1 MKKKEFDERVH
12 LGFLFD
18 CVAREIK
25 SAVKRGVDESS
36 GGQLTMKHGWMLGYL
51 ERQEGPVFQSD
62 LEKTFHFPKSTLAD
76 MIQYFEKQGYIA
88 KVPVDGDGRKK
99 QIIVTEEGKRF
110 NQIAEGQIMA
120 VDDYVTEGIPEE
132 QIKLLV
138 ETLET
143 MRKNAADYK
152 SYIKLKKED

>member
-1 MKKKEFDERVH
+1 MIQREFDERVH

-25 SAVKRGVDESS
+25 SAVKRGVNESS
-36 GGQLTMKHGWMLGYL
+36 EGASNMKHGWMLGYL
-51 ERQEGPVFQSD
+51 LRQEGPIFQSD

-99 QIIVTEEGKRF
+99 QIVVTEEGKRF
-110 NQIAEGQIMA
+110 NQIAETQIMA
-120 VDDYVTEGIPEE
+120 VDDYITQGITKE
-132 QIKLLV
+132 QLDLLV
-138 ETLET
+138 NALET

-152 SYIKLKKED
+152 SYIELKKED